1 MVSKLYENKQTNIRV
16 GDILLISLLI
26 PKIVNKNKTKKKT
39 CWHNKMR
46 PLKKNIQFLLL
57 TKTKIWRK
65 KIKFGICIFKT
76 KKVLCVRRVFR
87 KRTGINY
94 HIRQKAPNVLFLDV
108 LKKNTKKFSRAVL
121 NNLKT
126 VFLNSQAR
134 NFPLRRVKRN
144 NK

>member
-1 MVSKLYENKQTNIRV
+1 MNKILEKKELIRV
-16 GDILLISLLI
+16 GDILLLSLLI
-26 PKIVNKNKTKKKT
+26 PKIKFKNKLKKKA

-57 TKTKIWRK
+57 TKNKVWRK
-65 KIKFGICIFKT
+65 KIKFGICVFKT
-76 KKVLCVRRVFR
+76 KTLLGIRRVFR
-87 KRTGINY
+87 KRTGVNY
-94 HIRQKAPNVLFLDV
+94 FIKLQAPNILLIDI
-108 LKKNTKKFSRAVL
+108 LKKNTKKFTRAVL

-144 NK
+144 KK

>member
-1 MVSKLYENKQTNIRV
+1 MLIKNTNIRV
-16 GDILLISLLI
+16 GDILLLSLLV
-26 PKIVNKNKTKKKT
+26 PKIKFKNKAKKKT

-46 PLKKNIQFLLL
+46 PLKKNVRFLLS
-57 TKTKIWRK
+57 TKNKVWRK

-76 KKVLCVRRVFR
+76 TTVLGVRRVFR
-87 KRTGINY
+87 KRTGVNY
-94 HIRQKAPNVLFLDV
+94 FVKLKAPNVLLIDI
-108 LKKNTKKFSRAVL
+108 LKKNTKKFTRAVL

>member
-1 MVSKLYENKQTNIRV
+1 MNNKFVNKKELIRV
-16 GDILLISLLI
+16 GDILLLSLLI
-26 PKIVNKNKTKKKT
+26 PKIKFKNKLKKKA

-57 TKTKIWRK
+57 TKNKVWRK

-76 KKVLCVRRVFR
+76 TTLLGVRRVFR
-87 KRTGINY
+87 KRTGVNY
-94 HIRQKAPNVLFLDV
+94 FIKMQAPNILLIDI
-108 LKKNTKKFSRAVL
+108 LKKNTKKFTRAVL